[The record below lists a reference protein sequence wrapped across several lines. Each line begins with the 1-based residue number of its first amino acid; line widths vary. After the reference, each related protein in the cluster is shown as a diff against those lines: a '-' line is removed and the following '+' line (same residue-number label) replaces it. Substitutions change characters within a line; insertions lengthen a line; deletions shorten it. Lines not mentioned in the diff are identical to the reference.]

1 MNLRRVVA
9 VVLALGLVVGAAI
22 MAAWATSAGPFADK
36 ERTTLKV
43 MTFNIFYGGDDYDLS
58 TGDFCATSNGCP
70 ATFDKVVAAIRSS
83 GADIVGLEE
92 GEGNTKKVAD
102 RLGWYASPRTQIV
115 SRYPLLDPPD
125 SDGTYV
131 LVEVEPGKVVAMSS
145 IHLPSTPYGPY
156 AVRDGASAE
165 KVLALEEKT
174 RVPALTARLQALGD
188 VVKAGM
194 PVFLV
199 GDFNSPSP
207 LDWTDAA
214 AAQRKEVPYPL
225 AWPAGALAA
234 KAGFRDS
241 YREAYPD
248 PVAKPGFTW
257 TPGGPEDVKNEVHDR
272 IDWVLVAGPAET
284 VTSEIMGEK
293 AYIDTDIAVD
303 PFPSDH
309 RGLVST
315 FEVSP
320 VEPPAVISLAER
332 RAEVGDSL
340 AVRSYL
346 PEGTE
351 ARVGLIPRFTGATQG
366 DQFFASRETFDGS
379 SRTEQLGPLGSLRPG
394 PYEAVLMSPDAT
406 ILARTPVWLY
416 AQGASTTVT
425 AAKST
430 IAPGEPVTVHFGN
443 APGNRWDWIG
453 LFKATDKDVA
463 TDGSIPDDSGNYLLY
478 VYTGTE
484 IEGDATFSKDAFTGS
499 GKWPLPPGR
508 YEARVMVDD
517 GYQTI
522 ARSAP
527 FEITG

>member
-1 MNLRRVVA
+1 MTTRRVAA
-9 VVLALGLVVGAAI
+9 VGLSLCAVVGAAVLV
-22 MAAWATSAGPFADK
+22 AWATGVGPFGDDE

-43 MTFNIFYGGDDYDLS
+43 MTFNIFYGGDDYDLT

-70 ATFDKVVAAIRSS
+70 ATFTKVVEAIRSS

-92 GEGNTKKVAD
+92 GEANTVNVAK

-125 SDGTYV
+125 ADGTYV
-131 LVEVEPGKVVAMSS
+131 LVEVKPGKVVAMSS

-174 RVPALTARLQALGD
+174 RVPALTARLRSLDG
-188 VVKAGM
+188 VMKAGM

-199 GDFNSPSP
+199 GDFNSPSQ

-214 AAQRKEVPYPL
+214 AAKRDEVPYPL
-225 AWPAGALAA
+225 AWPAGALAE

-248 PVAKPGFTW
+248 PVVKPGFTW

-272 IDWVLVAGPAET
+272 IDWVLVAGPAKT

-293 AYIDTDIAVD
+293 AYTDTDIAVD

-315 FEVSP
+315 FS
-320 VEPPAVISLAER
+320 VEPVDAPAVISVDDR
-332 RAEVGDSL
+332 RVFTGEKL
-340 AVRSYL
+340 AVRAVPNASVGL
-346 PEGTE
+346 APRGGVPSIVVAHSETGLEGTTSP
-351 ARVGLIPRFTGATQG
+351 AIPVRLDSLTPGAY
-366 DQFFASRETFDGS
+366 D
-379 SRTEQLGPLGSLRPG
+379 
-394 PYEAVLMSPDAT
+394 AVLQSSDGKVV
-406 ILARTPVWLY
+406 ARAPFWLY
-416 AQGASTTVT
+416 ARGTPTKV
-425 AAKST
+425 AATKPSFAAAEPIT
-430 IAPGEPVTVHFGN
+430 IHFSA

-453 LFKATDKDVA
+453 LFKATDKDVPTA
-463 TDGSIPDDSGNYLLY
+463 GSIPDDSGNYLLY
-478 VYTGTE
+478 VYTQTE
-484 IEGDATFSKDAFTGS
+484 IEGDATFTTDAFTGS

-527 FEITG
+527 FVIEP